1 MKKLFSV
8 LAITMVFFTK
18 GTAQTTYQQVTVFQ
32 FDTANV
38 HNTGTDTVGVIYPH
52 SMSNYAVTGYLYGT
66 VYYTGGLPL
75 QNISAYYTDIH
86 GNAKVAI
93 MYSGGANVTFY
104 SLSTSVSSFKTDQP
118 IYIIAK
124 TSANQMIDYGI
135 TVTKTAH

>member
-93 MYSGGANVTFY
+93 MYSGGANVTSY

-118 IYIIAK
+118 IYVIAK
-124 TSANQMIDYGI
+124 TSANQTIDYGI